1 MRDVFF
7 KTLMLKGEA
16 GGTIT
21 SIEKISAEGGVMQMR
36 IHLSDGDTIDFPVND
51 VPDTDLINNLIDI
64 ALQPIEEH
72 IDAITTPISVLLE
85 AANWTGEAP
94 YIQTVIVEGVQD
106 GDTYEIIGFTP
117 TLDDTNNAA
126 VKESLGFITYGLT
139 DTNSMLFV
147 AVEDKPEVDIP
158 LVLRRVN

>member
-1 MRDVFF
+1 MRDVFL

-51 VPDTDLINNLIDI
+51 VPDTDLINDLIDT
-64 ALQPIEEH
+64 ALQPIEEQ
-72 IDAITTPISVLLE
+72 IEELKTTIEVTLL
-85 AANWTGEAP
+85 AANWTGTAP
-94 YIQTVIVEGVQD
+94 YIQTLIVEGVQNED
-106 GDTYEIIGFTP
+106 IYEIIGFTP
-117 TLDDTNNAA
+117 TLNDTNNAA
-126 VKESLGFITYGLT
+126 VKEALGFITYGLT
-139 DTNSMLFV
+139 DTDSMLFV

-158 LVLRRVN
+158 LVLRRIN

>member
-1 MRDVFF
+1 MRDVYF

-36 IHLSDGDTIDFPVND
+36 IHLSDGDSIDFPVND
-51 VPDTDLINNLIDI
+51 VPDTDLINNLIET
-64 ALQPIEEH
+64 ALQPIEDH
-72 IDAITTPISVLLE
+72 IDEITTPLNVTLA

-117 TLDDTNNAA
+117 SLDDTNNAA

>member
-1 MRDVFF
+1 
-7 KTLMLKGEA
+7 MLKGEA

-36 IHLSDGDTIDFPVND
+36 IHLSDGDSIDFPVND
-51 VPDTDLINNLIDI
+51 VPDTDLINNLIET
-64 ALQPIEEH
+64 ALQPIEAR
-72 IDAITTPISVLLE
+72 IDEITTPPLNVTLA
-85 AANWTGEAP
+85 AANWTGAAP

-117 TLDDTNNAA
+117 SLDDTINAA

-139 DTNSMLFV
+139 DNNSMLFV
-147 AVEDKPEVDIP
+147 AVNDKPEVDIP
-158 LVLRRVN
+158 IVLRRVN

>member
-1 MRDVFF
+1 MRDVTF

-51 VPDTDLINNLIDI
+51 VPDTDLINNLIEI
-64 ALQPIEEH
+64 ALQPIEDH
-72 IDAITTPISVLLE
+72 IDEITTPLTVTLA